1 MDLRAIAKKV
11 GIFLWR
17 GLLGFLLL
25 TTLMVVT
32 LRWLDPPMSSF
43 MVQHWVLAWIG
54 GSKSPYLHR
63 EWVDWEA
70 IAPAVPLAV
79 VAAEDQRFPSHRGFD
94 LVEIEKAWNSFR
106 DGGRLRG
113 ASTIS
118 QQVAKNLFL
127 WRDRNL
133 VRKGL
138 EAWFTL
144 AIELTWSKRRILEVY
159 LNIAQLGPNT
169 YGVGAASW
177 RYFDRP
183 AVALQGPRSGVAR
196 GGAAQ
201 PGALSSRCSLPLRAQ
216 ARRLGAQADA
226 AAGGGV
232 SRGTLSK
239 SERCLES
246 LSEDVQSLFEARTNS
261 NVIVISGAPPETSR

>member
-11 GIFLWR
+11 GFFLWR

-43 MVQHWVLAWIG
+43 MVQHWVSAWIG
-54 GSKSPYLHR
+54 GSESPYLHR

-79 VAAEDQRFPSHRGFD
+79 VAAEDQRFPQHRGFD

-183 AVALQGPRSGVAR
+183 AVALQAR
-196 GGAAQ
+196 EAALL
-201 PGALSSRCSLPLRAQ
+201 AAVLPNPERYRLDAPSPYVHKRAAWVRKQ
-216 ARRLGAQADA
+216 MRQLGA
-226 AAGGGV
+226 GY
-232 SRGTLSK
+232 
-239 SERCLES
+239 LEE
-246 LSEDVQSLFEARTNS
+246 L
-261 NVIVISGAPPETSR
+261 